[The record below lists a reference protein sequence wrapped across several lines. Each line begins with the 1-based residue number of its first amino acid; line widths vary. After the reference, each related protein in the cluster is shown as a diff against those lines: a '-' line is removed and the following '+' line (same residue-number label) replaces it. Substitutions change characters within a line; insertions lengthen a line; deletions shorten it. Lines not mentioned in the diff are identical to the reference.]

1 MNTVQYK
8 CPNCGAE
15 LTFDPEHQN
24 FNCEYCDTSYTEAE
38 MQQLYQNMEQQA
50 NQNADA
56 AAETLESENDD
67 KAFENETRLYTCQNC
82 GAQIIAEA
90 ETSATFCYY
99 CHAPVVLAGR
109 LTGEYKPAY
118 VLPFAVTRDAA
129 VKKFHD
135 WCKKRWFLPRSFTSE
150 KQLEKMTGVYVP
162 FWLTNCDAKADV
174 TALAKKERSWRQG
187 DYRVTETKEYAV
199 KRLAKVPYRGV
210 PADGSQKIEDAL
222 MDAIEPFSYDK
233 MKPFSMKYLSG
244 FMAQKYDVPYD
255 QILSRIHKRI
265 DTHAVKVVERS
276 ITGYSSHVVT
286 SHNVQMENIRHDY
299 VLLPVWFMHYQ
310 YHGKDYDFAMNG
322 QTGTQAGTPPL
333 SWPKALICSGVIA
346 AAVIGL
352 AILLGGYLFR

>member
-174 TALAKKERSWRQG
+174 TALAKKERSWRH
-187 DYRVTETKEYAV
+187 EEY
-199 KRLAKVPYRGV
+199 L
-210 PADGSQKIEDAL
+210 
-222 MDAIEPFSYDK
+222 
-233 MKPFSMKYLSG
+233 
-244 FMAQKYDVPYD
+244 
-255 QILSRIHKRI
+255 
-265 DTHAVKVVERS
+265 
-276 ITGYSSHVVT
+276 
-286 SHNVQMENIRHDY
+286 
-299 VLLPVWFMHYQ
+299 
-310 YHGKDYDFAMNG
+310 
-322 QTGTQAGTPPL
+322 
-333 SWPKALICSGVIA
+333 
-346 AAVIGL
+346 
-352 AILLGGYLFR
+352 

>member
-118 VLPFAVTRDAA
+118 VLPFAVTRDGCLEQPFPHTKTVAARCLDARAA
-129 VKKFHD
+129 VLFCAWPQGKTNALPQIIANVHGRAVQVRLEMQVVSICAARSAHITDELALLDRDAVGDALGPGGHMGVNGHQPAAMAQLDTGAVRVVCFCADNTVRRRVDFCTQRRGDIHAAVE
-135 WCKKRWFLPRSFTSE
+135 FL
-150 KQLEKMTGVYVP
+150 
-162 FWLTNCDAKADV
+162 
-174 TALAKKERSWRQG
+174 
-187 DYRVTETKEYAV
+187 YAV
-199 KRLAKVPYRGV
+199 QHHSGGRPRRGGLHPGR
-210 PADGSQKIEDAL
+210 PAVAGHPQ
-222 MDAIEPFSYDK
+222 
-233 MKPFSMKYLSG
+233 
-244 FMAQKYDVPYD
+244 AQ
-255 QILSRIHKRI
+255 L
-265 DTHAVKVVERS
+265 
-276 ITGYSSHVVT
+276 
-286 SHNVQMENIRHDY
+286 
-299 VLLPVWFMHYQ
+299 
-310 YHGKDYDFAMNG
+310 
-322 QTGTQAGTPPL
+322 
-333 SWPKALICSGVIA
+333 
-346 AAVIGL
+346 
-352 AILLGGYLFR
+352 

>member
-38 MQQLYQNMEQQA
+38 MQQLYQNMEQQG

-150 KQLEKMTGVYVP
+150 KQLEKVP
-162 FWLTNCDAKADV
+162 IPTKRSVEQFFLLVFEGADKL
-174 TALAKKERSWRQG
+174 ALAMVGNGLIYTEHFLESLKGYMESVVALLSQQPDATLAQLRAYYEKKQ
-187 DYRVTETKEYAV
+187 
-199 KRLAKVPYRGV
+199 
-210 PADGSQKIEDAL
+210 
-222 MDAIEPFSYDK
+222 
-233 MKPFSMKYLSG
+233 
-244 FMAQKYDVPYD
+244 
-255 QILSRIHKRI
+255 
-265 DTHAVKVVERS
+265 
-276 ITGYSSHVVT
+276 
-286 SHNVQMENIRHDY
+286 
-299 VLLPVWFMHYQ
+299 
-310 YHGKDYDFAMNG
+310 
-322 QTGTQAGTPPL
+322 
-333 SWPKALICSGVIA
+333 
-346 AAVIGL
+346 
-352 AILLGGYLFR
+352 